1 MSLILITHDLAAVA
15 EVADRIIVMYAGEAV
30 ETGSVDDIFYRPSIP
45 TPGACWPLCP
55 GWTGRRMM
63 NCRPF
68 PAIRPTCW
76 NCPRAAVSGTAAAKQ
91 PEQCCERPPL
101 WLAEGGRTSRCFLP
115 MEGGRIVTRSMM
127 RRRRNDQA
135 RSEGAGPGRHLHQ
148 FHRRS
153 SAAPGAAARAV
164 DGISFELHPGETLGV
179 VGESGSG
186 KSTLARAI
194 LGLIKPDRGRVMWQG
209 EELTGLD
216 EEELRQKRKELQIVF
231 QDPVAS
237 LDPRMTAG
245 DIIAEPLWTFYP
257 NMERLQVEERTR
269 GMMKVVGLLPNQI
282 NRYPHE
288 FSGGQ
293 CQRIGIARSLVLN
306 PRLLICDEPVSALD
320 VSIQAQI
327 INLLKDLQKKLGLAL
342 IFIAHDLSVVRH
354 ISDRVMVMYMGQA
367 MEVSEKTSLYRRPLH
382 PYTNALMKSVPIP
395 DPKLAAAA
403 GRTAG

>member
-1 MSLILITHDLAAVA
+1 MTRPVLRVQDLAVTFTSF
-15 EVADRIIVMYAGEAV
+15 
-30 ETGSVDDIFYRPSIP
+30 TGGILQR
-45 TPGACWPLCP
+45 T
-55 GWTGRRMM
+55 
-63 NCRPF
+63 
-68 PAIRPTCW
+68 
-76 NCPRAAVSGTAAAKQ
+76 
-91 PEQCCERPPL
+91 ERKL
-101 WLAEGGRTSRCFLP
+101 
-115 MEGGRIVTRSMM
+115 
-127 RRRRNDQA
+127 
-135 RSEGAGPGRHLHQ
+135 
-148 FHRRS
+148 
-153 SAAPGAAARAV
+153 RAV
-164 DGISFELHPGETLGV
+164 DGISFELYAGETLGV

-194 LGLIKPDRGRVMWQG
+194 LGLIKPDRGRVMWRG

-216 EEELRQKRKELQIVF
+216 EEELRQKRQELQIVF

-257 NMERLQVEERTR
+257 NMARLQVEERTR

-306 PRLLICDEPVSALD
+306 PRLLVCDEPVSALD

-327 INLLKDLQKKLGLAL
+327 INLLQDLQKKLGLAL

-367 MEVSEKTSLYRRPLH
+367 MEVAEKSRLYRRPLH
-382 PYTNALMKSVPIP
+382 PYTNALMKSVPVP
-395 DPKLAAAA
+395 DPRLAAAA
-403 GRTAG
+403 RQDSWLTGDMPSPYDRPKGCIFHNRCPYRVKRCEVDVPALRRMENGDWVACHRAEELDLSI

>member
-1 MSLILITHDLAAVA
+1 MSKPVLRVQDLAVTFTSA
-15 EVADRIIVMYAGEAV
+15 
-30 ETGSVDDIFYRPSIP
+30 TG
-45 TPGACWPLCP
+45 GL
-55 GWTGRRMM
+55 
-63 NCRPF
+63 
-68 PAIRPTCW
+68 
-76 NCPRAAVSGTAAAKQ
+76 
-91 PEQCCERPPL
+91 
-101 WLAEGGRTSRCFLP
+101 
-115 MEGGRIVTRSMM
+115 
-127 RRRRNDQA
+127 
-135 RSEGAGPGRHLHQ
+135 
-148 FHRRS
+148 FHRKERQL
-153 SAAPGAAARAV
+153 RAV
-164 DGISFELHPGETLGV
+164 DGISFDLYAGETLGI

-194 LGLIKPDRGRVMWQG
+194 LGLLKPSRGRVQWMG
-209 EELTGLD
+209 DNLTGLD
-216 EEELRQKRKELQIVF
+216 EEALRQKRKELQIVF

-269 GMMKVVGLLPNQI
+269 GMMKMVGLLPNQI

-327 INLLKDLQKKLGLAL
+327 INLMKSLQKKLGLAL
-342 IFIAHDLSVVRH
+342 IFVAHDLSVVRH

-367 MEVSEKTSLYRRPLH
+367 MEVSGKTSLYRRPLH
-382 PYTNALMKSVPIP
+382 PYSNALLKSVAIP
-395 DPKLAAAA
+395 DPRLARRQRQESWLTGDMPSPYQRPKGCVFHTRCPYRVKRCEADVPPLRRVESGEWVACHRA
-403 GRTAG
+403 EELDLSI

>member
-1 MSLILITHDLAAVA
+1 MNKPVMRVQDLAVTFTS
-15 EVADRIIVMYAGEAV
+15 Y
-30 ETGSVDDIFYRPSIP
+30 TGGILQR
-45 TPGACWPLCP
+45 
-55 GWTGRRMM
+55 
-63 NCRPF
+63 
-68 PAIRPTCW
+68 
-76 NCPRAAVSGTAAAKQ
+76 KQ
-91 PEQCCERPPL
+91 RQL
-101 WLAEGGRTSRCFLP
+101 
-115 MEGGRIVTRSMM
+115 
-127 RRRRNDQA
+127 
-135 RSEGAGPGRHLHQ
+135 
-148 FHRRS
+148 
-153 SAAPGAAARAV
+153 RAV
-164 DGISFELHPGETLGV
+164 DGISFELHAGETLGI

-194 LGLIKPDRGRVMWQG
+194 LGLIKPGRGRVIWRG

-216 EEELRQKRKELQIVF
+216 EEALRQKRKELQIVF

-237 LDPRMTAG
+237 LNPRMTAG
-245 DIIAEPLWTFYP
+245 DLIAEPLWTFYP
-257 NMERLQVEERTR
+257 NMERRQVDERTR
-269 GMMKVVGLLPNQI
+269 GMMKLVGLLPNQI

-367 MEVSEKTSLYRRPLH
+367 MEVSDKTNLYRKPRH
-382 PYTNALMKSVPIP
+382 PYTNALMKSVPVP

-403 GRTAG
+403 RRDSWLTGDMPSPYQRPKGCIFNNRCPYRVSRCKVDVPALRKMENEDWAACHRAEELDLSI

>member
-1 MSLILITHDLAAVA
+1 MSKPVLREQDLAVTFTSF
-15 EVADRIIVMYAGEAV
+15 
-30 ETGSVDDIFYRPSIP
+30 TGGILHR
-45 TPGACWPLCP
+45 
-55 GWTGRRMM
+55 
-63 NCRPF
+63 
-68 PAIRPTCW
+68 
-76 NCPRAAVSGTAAAKQ
+76 K
-91 PEQCCERPPL
+91 ERTL
-101 WLAEGGRTSRCFLP
+101 
-115 MEGGRIVTRSMM
+115 
-127 RRRRNDQA
+127 
-135 RSEGAGPGRHLHQ
+135 
-148 FHRRS
+148 
-153 SAAPGAAARAV
+153 RAV
-164 DGISFELHPGETLGV
+164 DGISFELNAGETIGI

-194 LGLIKPDRGRVMWQG
+194 LGLIKPSRGRVQWMG
-209 EELTGLD
+209 EDLTGL
-216 EEELRQKRKELQIVF
+216 EEEDLRQKRKQLQIVF

-237 LDPRMTAG
+237 LNPRMTAG

-269 GMMKVVGLLPNQI
+269 GMMKMVGLLPNQI

-327 INLLKDLQKKLGLAL
+327 INLMKSLQRKLGLAL

-367 MEVSEKTSLYRRPLH
+367 MEVSAKSALYRRPLH
-382 PYTNALMKSVPIP
+382 PYSNALMKSVAIP
-395 DPKLAAAA
+395 DPKLARAIRQESWLTGDMPSPFQRPKGCIFHTRCPYRVKRCEADVPA
-403 GRTAG
+403 LRRMESGDWVACHRAEDLDLSI

>member
-1 MSLILITHDLAAVA
+1 VSKPVLRVQDLAVTFTSF
-15 EVADRIIVMYAGEAV
+15 
-30 ETGSVDDIFYRPSIP
+30 TG
-45 TPGACWPLCP
+45 GLL
-55 GWTGRRMM
+55 RR
-63 NCRPF
+63 
-68 PAIRPTCW
+68 
-76 NCPRAAVSGTAAAKQ
+76 K
-91 PEQCCERPPL
+91 ERTL
-101 WLAEGGRTSRCFLP
+101 
-115 MEGGRIVTRSMM
+115 
-127 RRRRNDQA
+127 
-135 RSEGAGPGRHLHQ
+135 
-148 FHRRS
+148 
-153 SAAPGAAARAV
+153 RAV
-164 DGISFELHPGETLGV
+164 DGISFELNAGETLGI

-194 LGLIKPDRGRVMWQG
+194 LGLIAPNRGRVQWMG
-209 EELTGLD
+209 EDLTGLD
-216 EEELRQKRKELQIVF
+216 EEQLRQKRNPLQIVF

-269 GMMKVVGLLPNQI
+269 GMMKMVGLLPNQI

-327 INLLKDLQKKLGLAL
+327 INLMKSLQRKLGLAL

-367 MEVSEKTSLYRRPLH
+367 MEVSAKSSLYRRPLH
-382 PYTNALMKSVPIP
+382 PYSNALMKSVAIP
-395 DPKLAAAA
+395 DPKLARAMRQESWLTGDMPSPYQRPRGCVFHTRCPHRVKRCEADVPA
-403 GRTAG
+403 LRRMENGDWVACHRAEDLDLSI